1 MTTADN
7 SRPYEYCPVPINAST
22 WPIVLEMVVDGEAP
36 IEWADYVEDY
46 LRREWIEDKP

>member
-1 MTTADN
+1 MTVRNTT
-7 SRPYEYCPVPINAST
+7 PYEYCLVPINEST

-46 LRREWIEDKP
+46 LRRAGHIDL